1 MLTDFYP
8 PEGKLATQVILNG
21 SNFGDSKE
29 NVKVFFNDKEA
40 SVISVKDDRMLV
52 LAPKRASTIEDP
64 ECLVKV
70 QVHEQIEE
78 YKQTFDYYIQTTVTT
93 LVGGSTSA
101 QVNPTGTIPLSEA
114 QFRANID
121 RCICVDQDKNV
132 FFLVDNDGKFAAFML
147 NEEADKLISLKSD
160 INALFNSPVLGYN
173 SKDDIV
179 YQFWANRDSHEVYY
193 FDPKTDYAPTTA
205 ISSISWDDPNFPNI
219 EGFGVW
225 AAKCNFTM
233 GPDGKM
239 YSRML
244 GGNLVRIDVENARG
258 ENLTNGDLVGTKDGS
273 AYGLVFDPQDENV
286 FYFSNND
293 KHCIYKYIG
302 TSQRLTNRPTFAAG
316 SPAALS
322 SCKKVSAS
330 KAFTANSSPPE
341 VCGSKSTSS
350 IEKGIFF
357 AKRSHCDDYGM
368 DACLTVGNYP
378 SDGAGSTFEQ
388 PCKETGESGTDNRF
402 AKYSGF

>member
-1 MLTDFYP
+1 
-8 PEGKLATQVILNG
+8 
-21 SNFGDSKE
+21 
-29 NVKVFFNDKEA
+29 
-40 SVISVKDDRMLV
+40 
-52 LAPKRASTIEDP
+52 
-64 ECLVKV
+64 
-70 QVHEQIEE
+70 
-78 YKQTFDYYIQTTVTT
+78 
-93 LVGGSTSA
+93 
-101 QVNPTGTIPLSEA
+101 
-114 QFRANID
+114 
-121 RCICVDQDKNV
+121 
-132 FFLVDNDGKFAAFML
+132 ML

-273 AYGLVFDPQDENV
+273 CLLYTSDAADE
-286 FYFSNND
+286 
-293 KHCIYKYIG
+293 
-302 TSQRLTNRPTFAAG
+302 
-316 SPAALS
+316 
-322 SCKKVSAS
+322 
-330 KAFTANSSPPE
+330 
-341 VCGSKSTSS
+341 
-350 IEKGIFF
+350 
-357 AKRSHCDDYGM
+357 
-368 DACLTVGNYP
+368 
-378 SDGAGSTFEQ
+378 
-388 PCKETGESGTDNRF
+388 
-402 AKYSGF
+402 